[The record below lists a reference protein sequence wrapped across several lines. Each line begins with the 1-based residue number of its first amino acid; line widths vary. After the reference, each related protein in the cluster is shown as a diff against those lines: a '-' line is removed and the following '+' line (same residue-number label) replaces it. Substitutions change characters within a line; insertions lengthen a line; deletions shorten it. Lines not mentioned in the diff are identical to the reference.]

1 MQIDIFSDPICPW
14 CYIGK
19 RRLERALAA
28 RSDLRPEIRW
38 RAFQLNPA
46 MPEDGMDRNSYLSA
60 KFGSAAEAQR
70 LYGQISQVGMTEGIN
85 FRFNDIAV
93 TPNTINAH
101 RLIRHAAQAGRQD
114 TVVEA
119 LFRGYF
125 LEGRNIGDNGILV
138 DIATESG
145 MEPEPTRL
153 YLESADDAAL
163 IREEDMRG
171 RQMGIEGVP
180 YYIVNRGY
188 ALSGAHEPEAFY
200 SLFDMVNE
208 QSREAAASD

>member
-19 RRLERALAA
+19 RRFERALAA

-46 MPEDGMDRNSYLSA
+46 MPEDGMDRKSYLSA

-85 FRFNDIAV
+85 FRFNDIAA

-101 RLIRHAAQAGRQD
+101 RLIRHAAQNDKQD

-125 LEGRNIGDNGILV
+125 LEGRNIGDLGNLV
-138 DIATESG
+138 DIATEAG

-153 YLESADDAAL
+153 YLESTDDAAL

-180 YYIVNRGY
+180 YFIVDRGY

>member
-28 RSDLRPEIRW
+28 RSDLKPEIRW

-46 MPEDGMDRNSYLSA
+46 MPADGLERQSYLSA

-85 FRFNDIAV
+85 FRFSDIAV

-101 RLIRHAAQAGRQD
+101 RLIRHAARAGRQD
-114 TVVEA
+114 AVVEN

-125 LEGRNIGDNGILV
+125 LEGRNIGDSGILV
-138 DIATESG
+138 ELAAESG
-145 MEPEPTRL
+145 LDPEQTRQ
-153 YLESADDAAL
+153 YLDGADDAAL
-163 IREEDMRG
+163 VREEDMRG

-180 YYIVNRGY
+180 YFIVNQGY

-200 SLFDMVNE
+200 SLFDMVTE

>member
-1 MQIDIFSDPICPW
+1 VQIDIFSDPICPW

>member
-1 MQIDIFSDPICPW
+1 MQIDVFSDPICPW

-28 RSDLRPEIRW
+28 RRELRPEIRW

-46 MPEDGMDRNSYLSA
+46 MPEDGLERQSYLSA

-70 LYGQISQVGMTEGIN
+70 LYGQIDQVGMTEGIN
-85 FRFNDIAV
+85 FRFSEIRV
-93 TPNTINAH
+93 TPNTIAAH
-101 RLIRHAAQAGRQD
+101 RLIRYATRQD
-114 TVVEA
+114 KQDAVVEA
-119 LFRGYF
+119 LFRAYF
-125 LEGRNIGDNGILV
+125 LEGRNIGDRGILI
-138 DIATESG
+138 DIASESG
-145 MEPEPTRL
+145 LETEPARL
-153 YLESADDAAL
+153 YLECTDDVAL

-180 YYIVNRGY
+180 YFIVNQSY

-208 QSREAAASD
+208 QSRVAAALD

>member
-46 MPEDGMDRNSYLSA
+46 MPEDGLERKSYLST

-85 FRFNDIAV
+85 FRFDDIVV

-101 RLIRHAAQAGRQD
+101 RLIRYATRAGKQD

-125 LEGRNIGDNGILV
+125 LEGLNIGASDTLV
-138 DIATESG
+138 DIASESG
-145 MEPEPTRL
+145 LDPEPTRL

-180 YYIVNRGY
+180 YFIVNQGY

-200 SLFDMVNE
+200 SLFDMVNA
-208 QSREAAASD
+208 QSREVAASD

>member
-1 MQIDIFSDPICPW
+1 MQIDVFSDPICPW

-46 MPEDGMDRNSYLSA
+46 MPEDGMDRKSYLSA

-125 LEGRNIGDNGILV
+125 LEGRNIGDDGILV

-145 MEPEPTRL
+145 MESEPTRL

-171 RQMGIEGVP
+171 RRMGIEGVP
-180 YYIVNRGY
+180 YFIVNRGY